1 MAEEDYS
8 RYYEM
13 LELDKNATL
22 TDVKRAYL
30 HLKELYSTESI
41 VTSPIMD
48 EFPDGNRNEILDLI
62 EDARRKLT
70 EMFENEEYEK
80 AFKSKGPQFSAESLF
95 IALIFQQ
102 QKMISRLIESLS
114 SNQNKK
120 DQS

>member
-1 MAEEDYS
+1 MSTDRDDENLVIKEVESWKGFEYAL
-8 RYYEM
+8 RNP
-13 LELDKNATL
+13 NASL
-22 TDVKRAYL
+22 FNKM
-30 HLKELYSTESI
+30 LKECL
-41 VTSPIMD
+41 
-48 EFPDGNRNEILDLI
+48 
-62 EDARRKLT
+62 
-70 EMFENEEYEK
+70 ENEEYEE